1 MSTRRVRSYIAAFS
15 VLLFAALLGGV
26 AEAQPCAP
34 AECQQ
39 ASIVQGPVAV
49 DGGAVPPRAEATG
62 ILTRSAAASAVTPA
76 AAMAGVALFALVL
89 ARTSVRRW
97 RALNPSAVPTAVMSP
112 PAPAPP
118 ATEAR
123 ARARVAVSPADTRS
137 SVGHSSA

>member
-26 AEAQPCAP
+26 AEAQTCAP

-39 ASIVQGPVAV
+39 ASVVQPPVVA
-49 DGGAVPPRAEATG
+49 DGGAVPRRAEATG

-76 AAMAGVALFALVL
+76 AAVAGVALFALVL

-97 RALNPSAVPTAVMSP
+97 RALNPSAVPAAVMSP
-112 PAPAPP
+112 PAPP
-118 ATEAR
+118 ATE

-137 SVGHSSA
+137 SVGHSSG